1 MHHLLCLFFF
11 DFPPNPFADK
21 KKSAN
26 FAPKT
31 DENLKKLTMRENTR
45 PASAID
51 MQVHIVGARYYF
63 DDEAQMRNYLEKAPS
78 LHFVMMSE
86 PNNPVDPRAV
96 AVCVVGHECLRP
108 VGHISREDL
117 PKVHRMMDAR

>member
-1 MHHLLCLFFF
+1 M
-11 DFPPNPFADK
+11 K
-21 KKSAN
+21 EKSI
-26 FAPKT
+26 
-31 DENLKKLTMRENTR
+31 R

-63 DDEAQMRNYLEKAPS
+63 DDEAQLRNYLEKAPS

-96 AVCVVGHECLRP
+96 AVCVVGHERLRP